1 MRAGA
6 PGIDRNRV
14 VGQVGKAY
22 YIALVAGGLATLLYS
37 RPRTWCSLEP
47 RHVRAIRRPVP
58 GQTVD
63 MSHAPVLSGLPAATT
78 FYGSV
83 YLPPGFF
90 WLIQHTCVL
99 FFCNTRFFDLKIFV
113 CCMKEKHPNLKL
125 QHSSYETHKFEE
137 RNFCVLSEIVAHI
150 YSFTIKL
157 TMHMT
162 N

>member
-63 MSHAPVLSGLPAATT
+63 MSHAPVAIRAAGCYYVLGICLPAIWVFLADPTHVC
-78 FYGSV
+78 F
-83 YLPPGFF
+83 
-90 WLIQHTCVL
+90 VL
-99 FFCNTRFFDLKIFV
+99 L
-113 CCMKEKHPNLKL
+113 
-125 QHSSYETHKFEE
+125 
-137 RNFCVLSEIVAHI
+137 
-150 YSFTIKL
+150 
-157 TMHMT
+157 
-162 N
+162 